1 MRRMM
6 TAVRH
11 RHGVRP
17 GQARETNVESVLRRL
32 IAHGP
37 MSRRDLARALGLSQS
52 GMTRVVAPLTEAG
65 LLTETEAVVTDGRRG
80 RRQVPITIDPEQGCV
95 AGVHLGAEHV
105 SVALCT
111 LGGDTLT
118 TGRVGFDGTPRRAV
132 EAGVGE
138 VGRLAAGLAPL
149 RGVGVIT
156 GGWVDSRSGVVRE
169 HRLLDWHDV
178 PLRAEFQELLVPQGI
193 PVVVEAASQAHALA
207 DLMFGLTGSVDS
219 FLHVFV
225 GNIVEASVVAHGAI
239 LARPDGF
246 GSDLWDWPVPDRPG
260 ATAGSTLTDGCV
272 VASAQDRGIL
282 ASTGTF
288 DDLVQLARAE
298 EADGEARGLLAD
310 RARRVGELVAPLAAV
325 TGSPMV
331 VASSGV
337 VAIEDQLA
345 DVAAGLAG
353 GFGDPDTLPTVISG
367 AFGPAS
373 VGRAAAACVI
383 DDLLA
388 DPLGNLARVRS

>member
-1 MRRMM
+1 M

-65 LLTETEAVVTDGRRG
+65 LLAETEAVISDGRRG
-80 RRQVPITIDPEQGCV
+80 RRQVPVRIDPQLGCV
-95 AGVHLGAEHV
+95 AGVHIGAEHV

-111 LGGDTLT
+111 LGGESLAT
-118 TGRVGFDGTPRRAV
+118 TRVSFDGTPQRAV
-132 EAGVGE
+132 RAGVTAIAELG
-138 VGRLAAGLAPL
+138 AALPPL

-156 GGWVDSRSGVVRE
+156 GGWVDSRTGVVRQ

-178 PLRAEFQELLVPQGI
+178 PLRADFEARLKNPGV

-225 GNIVEASVVAHGAI
+225 GNIVEASVVAGGSI
-239 LARPDGF
+239 LARPDGY
-246 GSDLWDWPVPDRPG
+246 GSDLWDWPVPGHPG
-260 ATAGSTLTDGCV
+260 ATAGGTLTDGCV
-272 VASAQDRGIL
+272 IAHARELGIL
-282 ASTGTF
+282 DETGTF
-288 DDLVQLARAE
+288 DDLVTLARAE
-298 EADGEARGLLAD
+298 EGGGGARQLLAE

-337 VAIEDQLA
+337 VAVEDQLA
-345 DVAAGLAG
+345 DLSAGLAS
-353 GFGDPDTLPTVISG
+353 GFGDPEALPTVISG

-383 DDLLA
+383 DKLLA
-388 DPLGNLARVRS
+388 DPLGNLTRVRESG